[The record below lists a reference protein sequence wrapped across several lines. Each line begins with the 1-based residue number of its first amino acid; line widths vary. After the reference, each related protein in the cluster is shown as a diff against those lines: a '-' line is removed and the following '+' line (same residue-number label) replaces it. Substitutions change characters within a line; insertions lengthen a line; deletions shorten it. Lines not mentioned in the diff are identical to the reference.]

1 MEDENYKLILERI
14 DSLVKDN
21 EQTNK
26 RIDDVVAFNRTLL
39 SQKEEINKATEKPQV
54 TKKVE
59 DYINGR

>member
-21 EQTNK
+21 NQTNK

-39 SQKEEINKATEKPQV
+39 AQKEEINKATEKPQV

>member
-14 DSLVKDN
+14 ESLVKDN
-21 EQTNK
+21 DQTNK

-39 SQKEEINKATEKPQV
+39 SQKEEINKATEKPQI

-59 DYINGR
+59 EYINGR